1 MRKKITLDYISES
14 QKIISNSFYL
24 TNNPEAREVIIATYK
39 TFEKLKK
46 YAS

>member
-1 MRKKITLDYISES
+1 MRKKLTLDYINKS
-14 QKIISNSFYL
+14 QKVISNSFYL
-24 TNNPEAREVIIATYK
+24 TNNPETREVIIATYK